1 MALAH
6 PLAHPVRTAV
16 VMGMFSITMFSVV
29 VLAGYTEQFDTYSSD
44 FVEEAEGEFELLL
57 TSTRS
62 RPIELGEDPDAWGI
76 DHGALDSI
84 DAVGGV
90 YRAPIHLQD
99 AEGERMP
106 YLLRGVDAGFRAH
119 GGLPLHAWD
128 SSLGNTSEE
137 AWRSLGL
144 FEHIVFLL
152 SLIHI

>member
-1 MALAH
+1 M
-6 PLAHPVRTAV
+6 
-16 VMGMFSITMFSVV
+16 
-29 VLAGYTEQFDTYSSD
+29 
-44 FVEEAEGEFELLL
+44 L

-76 DHGALDSI
+76 DHGALDGI

-144 FEHIVFLL
+144 FEHIVFLDASFGL
-152 SLIHI
+152 ESTADGTSLVPLQFSIGDSISLIDFTNPKNTRNVTSGASSSNPPTSFPRAFG